1 MLPTKEFLYGAAYY
15 EEYMPYE
22 RTETDFR
29 LMKEAG
35 MNVIRIAESTWSTW
49 EPEDGRF
56 DFTHLQH
63 MLSCA
68 LQYDI
73 KVIVGTPTYAIPA
86 WLSNKYP
93 DIMSYGPDGRAL
105 YGHRQLFDLTNPDY
119 LRHAERIIR
128 RLMEEVKDHPAVI
141 GYQLDNET
149 RSAGAA
155 SPDTQKLFVAQLKKK
170 YPDTNEFNREFGL
183 DYWSNRIDRW
193 EDFPDIR
200 GTINGS
206 LSAAY
211 KRFLRECITNFL
223 HWQAGIIKEYK
234 REDQFITHNFDYSW
248 DNASIGIQPEVDQLS
263 AAQCMDIAGCDI
275 YHPMQDRLD
284 GATIAFGG
292 AVARSLKKTNYL
304 VLETQSQGNT
314 RWLPYPGQLR
324 LSAYSHIA
332 NGANSVMYWNW
343 HSIHNAIESYWKGIL
358 SHDLTPHETYYE
370 LKSFRKEML
379 PIESHLKSLRK
390 DNKAAI
396 LVDNASL
403 TGLDEFPIS
412 DHLNYNEILR
422 HIFDTCHKMNLECD
436 LVYKTDSFE
445 NYQLLIVPALYSAS
459 DAVLE
464 NICHYVENGG
474 HLLLGFKSA
483 FSDDE
488 IKIYPDAQPHHLTEC
503 IGATYDRFTIPEH
516 VGLTFTDNLPAL
528 KHTVHL
534 SQNNL
539 LQTDASQIDLSQND
553 AAKNSYTNQY
563 KVTEWM
569 ELVTPTTAKVW
580 AYYVHPYW
588 GEYAA
593 VTHNSYG
600 KGTATYVACHTEQA
614 ALQIILSRICDIAG
628 ITLPAYRFPI
638 IVKCGINE
646 YNKTLQYILNY
657 SSRPQDITY
666 IGKDGTD
673 LLTKTSIHA
682 GEAVTIKPW
691 DLIIVE
697 EL

>member
-1 MLPTKEFLYGAAYY
+1 
-15 EEYMPYE
+15 
-22 RTETDFR
+22 
-29 LMKEAG
+29 
-35 MNVIRIAESTWSTW
+35 
-49 EPEDGRF
+49 
-56 DFTHLQH
+56 
-63 MLSCA
+63 
-68 LQYDI
+68 
-73 KVIVGTPTYAIPA
+73 
-86 WLSNKYP
+86 
-93 DIMSYGPDGRAL
+93 
-105 YGHRQLFDLTNPDY
+105 
-119 LRHAERIIR
+119 
-128 RLMEEVKDHPAVI
+128 
-141 GYQLDNET
+141 
-149 RSAGAA
+149 
-155 SPDTQKLFVAQLKKK
+155 
-170 YPDTNEFNREFGL
+170 
-183 DYWSNRIDRW
+183 
-193 EDFPDIR
+193 
-200 GTINGS
+200 
-206 LSAAY
+206 
-211 KRFLRECITNFL
+211 
-223 HWQAGIIKEYK
+223 
-234 REDQFITHNFDYSW
+234 
-248 DNASIGIQPEVDQLS
+248 
-263 AAQCMDIAGCDI
+263 
-275 YHPMQDRLD
+275 
-284 GATIAFGG
+284 
-292 AVARSLKKTNYL
+292 
-304 VLETQSQGNT
+304 
-314 RWLPYPGQLR
+314 
-324 LSAYSHIA
+324 
-332 NGANSVMYWNW
+332 
-343 HSIHNAIESYWKGIL
+343 
-358 SHDLTPHETYYE
+358 
-370 LKSFRKEML
+370 ML

-464 NICHYVENGG
+464 NIRHYVENGG

-528 KHTVHL
+528 NQTVHL
-534 SQNNL
+534 SQND
-539 LQTDASQIDLSQND
+539 TS
-553 AAKNSYTNQY
+553 KNSYMTQY
-563 KVTEWM
+563 KVSEWM

-580 AYYVHPYW
+580 ADYVHPYW

-628 ITLPAYRFPI
+628 IMLPAYHFPI
-638 IVKCGINE
+638 IVKCGTNE

-657 SSRPQDITY
+657 SSQPQDITY
-666 IGKDGTD
+666 KDKDAMD
-673 LLTKTSIHA
+673 LLTKTSIHS

-691 DLIIVE
+691 DLMIVE